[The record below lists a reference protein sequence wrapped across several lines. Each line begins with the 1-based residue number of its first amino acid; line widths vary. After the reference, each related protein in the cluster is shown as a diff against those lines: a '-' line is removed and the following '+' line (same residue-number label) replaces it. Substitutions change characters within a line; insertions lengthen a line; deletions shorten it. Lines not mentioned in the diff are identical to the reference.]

1 MEEEATRNSIKPC
14 AVFDKTKLEEI
25 CPLIQAVYIL
35 VADSGLCVLDRKYG
49 EADMDPNL
57 ISGFLT
63 ALIQF
68 GRELSDGNRVHVIDF
83 GAFDICLS
91 LKDNI
96 IVAATVDKV
105 DDGNAAMAV
114 LAEVNNAFS
123 KDYGSMLAEW
133 DGNLEPFERFY
144 VKLDNITKNGR
155 ASETKIVVPVLK
167 GKVSP
172 MLVRLGQMTQETFD
186 VAKMCQGKLTAR
198 DIADQLGQHMKEVQK
213 SLNTLEDMKILEW
226 KEIG

>member
-1 MEEEATRNSIKPC
+1 M
-14 AVFDKTKLEEI
+14 
-25 CPLIQAVYIL
+25 IQAVYIL
-35 VADSGLCVLDRKYG
+35 IADSGLCVLDRKYG

-91 LKDNI
+91 LKDNV

-114 LAEVNNAFS
+114 LADVNNTFT
-123 KDYGSMLAEW
+123 KKYGNMLQDW
-133 DGNLEPFERFY
+133 DGNLEPFDAFY
-144 VKLDNITKNGR
+144 QTLDGITKDGH

-167 GKVSP
+167 GKVNP

-186 VAKMCQGKLTAR
+186 VAKKCDGKLTTR
-198 DIADQLGQHMKEVQK
+198 DIADQIGLTLKEVQK
-213 SLNTLEDMKILEW
+213 SLHTLEDMKILEW
-226 KEIG
+226 REIG

>member
-1 MEEEATRNSIKPC
+1 M
-14 AVFDKTKLEEI
+14 
-25 CPLIQAVYIL
+25 IQAVYVLI
-35 VADSGLCVLDRKYG
+35 ADSGLCVLDRKYG

-91 LKDNI
+91 LKNNI

-114 LAEVNNAFS
+114 LGEVNNAFS
-123 KDYGSMLAEW
+123 QQYGSMLAEW
-133 DGNLEPFERFY
+133 DGNLEPFESFY
-144 VKLDNITKNGR
+144 TVLDGITKNGR
-155 ASETKIVVPVLK
+155 ASETKIVVPVLT
-167 GKVSP
+167 GKVNP
-172 MLVRLGQMTQETFD
+172 MLVRLGQMSQITFD
-186 VAKMCQGKLTAR
+186 VAKKCDGKLTTR
-198 DIADQLGQHMKEVQK
+198 DIADQLGMHLKEVQK
-213 SLNTLEDMKILEW
+213 SLNSLEDMKILEW

>member
-1 MEEEATRNSIKPC
+1 
-14 AVFDKTKLEEI
+14 
-25 CPLIQAVYIL
+25 VYIL
-35 VADSGLCVLDRKYG
+35 IADSGLCVLDRKYG

-114 LAEVNNAFS
+114 LGEVNSSFS
-123 KDYGSMLAEW
+123 KQYGGMIQEW
-133 DGNLEPFERFY
+133 DGNLGPFESFY
-144 VKLDNITKNGR
+144 KKLDEITKEGR
-155 ASETKIVVPVLK
+155 ASETKIVVPVLT
-167 GKVSP
+167 GKVNP
-172 MLVRLGQMTQETFD
+172 MLVRLGQMSQEAFD
-186 VAKMCQGKLTAR
+186 IAKKCDGKLTTR
-198 DIADQLGQHMKEVQK
+198 DIADQLGMHLKEVQK

>member
-1 MEEEATRNSIKPC
+1 
-14 AVFDKTKLEEI
+14 VYV
-25 CPLIQAVYIL
+25 LI
-35 VADSGLCVLDRKYG
+35 ADSGLCVLDRKYG

-83 GAFDICLS
+83 GVFDICLS
-91 LKDNI
+91 LKNNI

-114 LAEVNNAFS
+114 LGEVNNAFS
-123 KDYGSMLAEW
+123 QQYGSMLVEW
-133 DGNLEPFERFY
+133 DGNLEPFESFY
-144 VKLDNITKNGR
+144 AVLDDITKNGR
-155 ASETKIVVPVLK
+155 ASETKIVVPVLT
-167 GKVSP
+167 GKVNP
-172 MLVRLGQMTQETFD
+172 MLVRLGQMSQETFD
-186 VAKMCQGKLTAR
+186 VAKKCDGKLTTR
-198 DIADQLGQHMKEVQK
+198 DIADQLGMHLKEVQK
-213 SLNTLEDMKILEW
+213 SLNSLEDMKILEW

>member
-1 MEEEATRNSIKPC
+1 
-14 AVFDKTKLEEI
+14 
-25 CPLIQAVYIL
+25 LIQAVYIL

-49 EADMDPNL
+49 SADMDPNL

-91 LKDNI
+91 LKDNV
-96 IVAATVDKV
+96 IVAASVDKL

-114 LAEVNNAFS
+114 LAEVNNEFVRM
-123 KDYGSMLAEW
+123 YGTMLTAW
-133 DGNLEPFERFY
+133 DGNLEPFEKFY
-144 VKLDNITKNGR
+144 KSLDEITKDGR
-155 ASETKIVVPVLK
+155 ASETRILVPVLK
-167 GKVSP
+167 GKVTP
-172 MLVRLGQMTQETFD
+172 MLVRLGQMSQDTFD
-186 VAKMCQGKLTAR
+186 VAKMCKGTLTAQN
-198 DIADQLGQHMKEVQK
+198 IADQLGKHMKEVQK
-213 SLNTLEDMKILEW
+213 SLHTLEDMKMLEW

>member
-1 MEEEATRNSIKPC
+1 M
-14 AVFDKTKLEEI
+14 
-25 CPLIQAVYIL
+25 IQAVYVLI
-35 VADSGLCVLDRKYG
+35 ADSGLCVLDRKYG

-91 LKDNI
+91 LKDNV

-114 LAEVNNAFS
+114 LGEVNNAFS
-123 KDYGSMLAEW
+123 HKYGSMLADW
-133 DGNLEPFERFY
+133 DGNLEPFESFY
-144 VKLDNITKNGR
+144 TLLDDITKNGR
-155 ASETKIVVPVLK
+155 ASETKIVVPVLT
-167 GKVSP
+167 GKVNP
-172 MLVRLGQMTQETFD
+172 MLVRLGQMSQETFD
-186 VAKMCQGKLTAR
+186 VAKKCDGKLTTR
-198 DIADQLGQHMKEVQK
+198 DIADQLGMHLKEVQK

-226 KEIG
+226 REIG

>member
-1 MEEEATRNSIKPC
+1 M
-14 AVFDKTKLEEI
+14 
-25 CPLIQAVYIL
+25 IQAVYIL
-35 VADSGLCVLDRKYG
+35 IADSGLCVLDRKYG

-91 LKDNI
+91 LKNNV

-114 LAEVNNAFS
+114 LGEVNNSFS
-123 KDYGSMLAEW
+123 KKYGDMLAEW
-133 DGNLEPFERFY
+133 DGNLEPFESFY
-144 VKLDNITKNGR
+144 SILDNITKEGR

-167 GKVSP
+167 GKVNP
-172 MLVRLGQMTQETFD
+172 MLVRLGQMSQETFD
-186 VAKMCQGKLTAR
+186 IAKKCDGKLTTR
-198 DIADQLGQHMKEVQK
+198 DIADQLGMHMKQVQK

>member
-1 MEEEATRNSIKPC
+1 M
-14 AVFDKTKLEEI
+14 
-25 CPLIQAVYIL
+25 YIL
-35 VADSGLCVLDRKYG
+35 IADSGLCVLDRKYG

-91 LKDNI
+91 LKNNI

-114 LAEVNNAFS
+114 LGEVNNAFS
-123 KDYGSMLAEW
+123 DKYGGMIQEW
-133 DGNLEPFERFY
+133 DGNLEPFEIFY
-144 VKLDNITKNGR
+144 ATLDEITKEGR
-155 ASETKIVVPVLK
+155 ASETKIVVPFLK
-167 GKVSP
+167 GKVNA
-172 MLVRLGQMTQETFD
+172 MLVRLGQMSQETFD
-186 VAKMCQGKLTAR
+186 IAKKCDGKLTTR
-198 DIADQLGQHMKEVQK
+198 DIADQLGLHLKEVQK

>member
-1 MEEEATRNSIKPC
+1 
-14 AVFDKTKLEEI
+14 VYV
-25 CPLIQAVYIL
+25 LI
-35 VADSGLCVLDRKYG
+35 ADSGLCVLDRKYG

-91 LKDNI
+91 LKNNI

-114 LAEVNNAFS
+114 LGEVNNAFS
-123 KDYGSMLAEW
+123 QQYGSMLAEW
-133 DGNLEPFERFY
+133 DGNLEPFESFY
-144 VKLDNITKNGR
+144 TVLDGITKNGR
-155 ASETKIVVPVLK
+155 ASETKIVVPVLT
-167 GKVSP
+167 GKVNP
-172 MLVRLGQMTQETFD
+172 MLVRLGQMSQITFD
-186 VAKMCQGKLTAR
+186 VAKKCDGKLTTR
-198 DIADQLGQHMKEVQK
+198 DIADQLGMHLKEVQK
-213 SLNTLEDMKILEW
+213 SLNSLEDMKILEW

>member
-1 MEEEATRNSIKPC
+1 
-14 AVFDKTKLEEI
+14 
-25 CPLIQAVYIL
+25 VYIL
-35 VADSGLCVLDRKYG
+35 IADSGLCVLDRKYG

-91 LKDNI
+91 LKNNI

-114 LAEVNNAFS
+114 LSEVNNAFS
-123 KDYGSMLAEW
+123 QKYGGMLPEW
-133 DGNLEPFERFY
+133 DGNLEPFESFY
-144 VKLDNITKNGR
+144 TTLDEITKEGR
-155 ASETKIVVPVLK
+155 ASETKIVVPVLS
-167 GKVSP
+167 GKVNP
-172 MLVRLGQMTQETFD
+172 MLVRLGQMSQETFD
-186 VAKMCQGKLTAR
+186 IAKKCDGRLTTR
-198 DIADQLGQHMKEVQK
+198 DIADQLGMHMKEVQK

-226 KEIG
+226 REIG

>member
-1 MEEEATRNSIKPC
+1 
-14 AVFDKTKLEEI
+14 
-25 CPLIQAVYIL
+25 VYIL
-35 VADSGLCVLDRKYG
+35 IADSGLCVLDRKYG

-91 LKDNI
+91 LKDNV

-114 LAEVNNAFS
+114 LGEVNTAFS
-123 KDYGSMLAEW
+123 RKYGNMLAEW
-133 DGNLEPFERFY
+133 DGNLEPFESFY
-144 VKLDNITKNGR
+144 MKVDEITKEGH

-167 GKVSP
+167 GKVNP
-172 MLVRLGQMTQETFD
+172 MLVRLGQMSQETFD
-186 VAKMCQGKLTAR
+186 IAKKCDGKLTAR
-198 DIADQLGQHMKEVQK
+198 DIADQLGMHMKEVQK

>member
-1 MEEEATRNSIKPC
+1 
-14 AVFDKTKLEEI
+14 
-25 CPLIQAVYIL
+25 VYIL
-35 VADSGLCVLDRKYG
+35 IADSGLCVLDRKYG

-114 LAEVNNAFS
+114 LGEVNNAFS
-123 KDYGSMLAEW
+123 QQYGGMIEEW
-133 DGNLEPFERFY
+133 DGNLEPFDSFHK
-144 VKLDNITKNGR
+144 KLDEITKEGH

-167 GKVSP
+167 GKVNP
-172 MLVRLGQMTQETFD
+172 MLVRLGQMSQETFD
-186 VAKMCQGKLTAR
+186 IAKKCDGKLTTR
-198 DIADQLGQHMKEVQK
+198 DIADQLGMHLKEVQK

>member
-1 MEEEATRNSIKPC
+1 
-14 AVFDKTKLEEI
+14 
-25 CPLIQAVYIL
+25 
-35 VADSGLCVLDRKYG
+35 
-49 EADMDPNL
+49 MDPNL

-91 LKDNI
+91 LKDNV

-114 LAEVNNAFS
+114 LADVNNAFT
-123 KDYGSMLAEW
+123 KKYGNMLQDW
-133 DGNLEPFERFY
+133 DGNLEPFESFY
-144 VKLDNITKNGR
+144 KSLDEITKDGR

-167 GKVSP
+167 GKVNP
-172 MLVRLGQMTQETFD
+172 MLVRLGQMSQETFD
-186 VAKMCQGKLTAR
+186 VAKKCDGKLTTR
-198 DIADQLGQHMKEVQK
+198 DIADQLGLHLKDVQK
-213 SLNTLEDMKILEW
+213 SLNSLEDMKILEW

>member
-1 MEEEATRNSIKPC
+1 M
-14 AVFDKTKLEEI
+14 
-25 CPLIQAVYIL
+25 IQAVYIL
-35 VADSGLCVLDRKYG
+35 IADSGLCVLDRKYG

-91 LKDNI
+91 LKDNV

-114 LAEVNNAFS
+114 LGEVNTTFS
-123 KDYGSMLAEW
+123 QKYGSMLAEW
-133 DGNLEPFERFY
+133 DGNLEPFESFFST
-144 VKLDNITKNGR
+144 LDEITKDGR
-155 ASETKIVVPVLK
+155 ASETKIVVPILS
-167 GKVSP
+167 GKVNP
-172 MLVRLGQMTQETFD
+172 MLVRLGQMSQETFD
-186 VAKMCQGKLTAR
+186 IAKKCDGKLTTR
-198 DIADQLGQHMKEVQK
+198 DIADQLGMHMKEVQK

>member
-1 MEEEATRNSIKPC
+1 
-14 AVFDKTKLEEI
+14 
-25 CPLIQAVYIL
+25 
-35 VADSGLCVLDRKYG
+35 
-49 EADMDPNL
+49 MDPNL

-91 LKDNI
+91 LKDNV

-114 LAEVNNAFS
+114 LADVNNEFVS
-123 KDYGSMLAEW
+123 MYGAMLADW
-133 DGNLEPFERFY
+133 DGNLEPFEVFY
-144 VKLDNITKNGR
+144 KKLDEITKDGH

-167 GKVSP
+167 GNVSP
-172 MLVRLGQMTQETFD
+172 MLVRLGQMSQETYD
-186 VAKMCQGKLTAR
+186 VAKMCKGKLTAL
-198 DIADQLGQHMKEVQK
+198 DIADQLGKHMKEVQK
-213 SLNTLEDMKILEW
+213 CLHILEDMKILEW

>member
-1 MEEEATRNSIKPC
+1 M
-14 AVFDKTKLEEI
+14 
-25 CPLIQAVYIL
+25 IQAVYIL
-35 VADSGLCVLDRKYG
+35 IADSGLCVLDRKYG

-91 LKDNI
+91 LKNNV
-96 IVAATVDKV
+96 IVAASVDKV

-114 LAEVNNAFS
+114 LSEVNNAFT
-123 KDYGSMLAEW
+123 KQFGNMLQEW
-133 DGNLEPFERFY
+133 DGNLEPFESFHS
-144 VKLDNITKNGR
+144 KLDDITKEGH
-155 ASETKIVVPVLK
+155 ASETKIVVPVLT
-167 GKVSP
+167 GKVNP
-172 MLVRLGQMTQETFD
+172 MLVRLGQMSQVTFD
-186 VAKMCQGKLTAR
+186 VAKKCDGKLTTR
-198 DIADQLGQHMKEVQK
+198 DIADQLGMHMKEVQK
-213 SLNTLEDMKILEW
+213 SLHTLEDMKILEW

>member
-1 MEEEATRNSIKPC
+1 M
-14 AVFDKTKLEEI
+14 
-25 CPLIQAVYIL
+25 IQAVYIL
-35 VADSGLCVLDRKYG
+35 IADSGLCVLDRKYG
-49 EADMDPNL
+49 TADMDPNL

-91 LKDNI
+91 LKDNV

-114 LAEVNNAFS
+114 LADVNNSFS
-123 KDYGSMLAEW
+123 LAYGNMLQEW
-133 DGNLEPFERFY
+133 DGNLEPFETFY
-144 VKLDNITKNGR
+144 QKLDDITKNGH
-155 ASETKIVVPVLK
+155 ASESKIIVPILK

-172 MLVRLGQMTQETFD
+172 MLVRLGQMTQETYD
-186 VAKMCQGKLTAR
+186 VAKMCEGKLNAR
-198 DIADQLGQHMKEVQK
+198 DIADQLGMHLKDVQK
-213 SLNTLEDMKILEW
+213 SLHSLEDMKILEW

>member
-1 MEEEATRNSIKPC
+1 M
-14 AVFDKTKLEEI
+14 
-25 CPLIQAVYIL
+25 QAVYIL
-35 VADSGLCVLDRKYG
+35 IADSGLCVLDRKYG
-49 EADMDPNL
+49 EAEMDPNL

-91 LKDNI
+91 LKDNV
-96 IVAATVDKV
+96 IVAASVDKV

-114 LAEVNNAFS
+114 LSEVNNAFTNKYS
-123 KDYGSMLAEW
+123 SMLNDW
-133 DGNLEPFERFY
+133 DGNLEPFDSFY
-144 VKLDNITKNGR
+144 AKLDEITKEGR

-167 GKVSP
+167 GKVNP
-172 MLVRLGQMTQETFD
+172 MLVRLGQMSQTTFD
-186 VAKMCQGKLTAR
+186 IAKKCDGKLTTR
-198 DIADQLGQHMKEVQK
+198 DIADQLGMHMKEVQK

>member
-1 MEEEATRNSIKPC
+1 MRT
-14 AVFDKTKLEEI
+14 
-25 CPLIQAVYIL
+25 LIQAVYIL
-35 VADSGLCVLDRKYG
+35 IADSGLCVLDRKYG

-91 LKDNI
+91 MKDNV

-114 LAEVNNAFS
+114 LGEVNSTFS
-123 KDYGSMLAEW
+123 DKYANMLAEW
-133 DGNLEPFERFY
+133 DGNLEPFESFY
-144 VKLDNITKNGR
+144 SKVDEITKEGR

-167 GKVSP
+167 GKVNP
-172 MLVRLGQMTQETFD
+172 MLVRLGQMSQEAYD
-186 VAKMCQGKLTAR
+186 IAKKCDGKLTTRA
-198 DIADQLGQHMKEVQK
+198 IADQLGMHIKEVQK
-213 SLNTLEDMKILEW
+213 SLNALEEMKILEW

>member
-1 MEEEATRNSIKPC
+1 
-14 AVFDKTKLEEI
+14 
-25 CPLIQAVYIL
+25 LIQAVYIL

-91 LKDNI
+91 LKDNV

-114 LAEVNNAFS
+114 LAEVNNSFT
-123 KDYGSMLAEW
+123 KDYASMLAEW

-144 VKLDNITKNGR
+144 QKLDNITKNGC

-186 VAKMCQGKLTAR
+186 VAKMCNGKLTAR
-198 DIADQLGQHMKEVQK
+198 DIADQLGHHLKEVQK

>member
-1 MEEEATRNSIKPC
+1 M
-14 AVFDKTKLEEI
+14 
-25 CPLIQAVYIL
+25 IQAVYIL
-35 VADSGLCVLDRKYG
+35 IADSGLCVLDRKYG

-91 LKDNI
+91 LKDNV
-96 IVAATVDKV
+96 IVAATVDKI

-114 LAEVNNAFS
+114 LSEVNNSFTD
-123 KDYGSMLAEW
+123 DYGNMLAEW
-133 DGNLEPFERFY
+133 DGNLEPFETFY
-144 VKLDNITKNGR
+144 KKLDEITKDGH
-155 ASETKIVVPVLK
+155 ASETKIIVPVLK

-172 MLVRLGQMTQETFD
+172 MLVRLGQMSQETFD
-186 VAKMCQGKLTAR
+186 VAKMCKGKLTTP
-198 DIADQLGQHMKEVQK
+198 DIADQLGQHLKEVRK

-226 KEIG
+226 IEIG

>member
-1 MEEEATRNSIKPC
+1 
-14 AVFDKTKLEEI
+14 
-25 CPLIQAVYIL
+25 LIQAVYIL

-83 GAFDICLS
+83 GVFDICLS

-105 DDGNAAMAV
+105 DDGNAAMAI
-114 LAEVNNAFS
+114 LSEVNQAFS
-123 KDYGSMLAEW
+123 SDYGSMLVDW
-133 DGNLEPFERFY
+133 DGNLEPFDGFHQ
-144 VKLDNITKNGR
+144 KLDDITKNGH
-155 ASETKIVVPVLK
+155 ASESKIVIPVLK

-172 MLVRLGQMTQETFD
+172 MLVRLGQMSQETFD
-186 VAKMCQGKLTAR
+186 VAKKCKGKLTTR
-198 DIADQLGQHMKEVQK
+198 DIADQLGHHLKEVQK
-213 SLNTLEDMKILEW
+213 SLNILEDMKILEW

>member
-1 MEEEATRNSIKPC
+1 M
-14 AVFDKTKLEEI
+14 
-25 CPLIQAVYIL
+25 IQAVYIL
-35 VADSGLCVLDRKYG
+35 IADSGLCVLDRKYG

-91 LKDNI
+91 LKNNV

-114 LAEVNNAFS
+114 LGEVNTAFFEN
-123 KDYGSMLAEW
+123 YGNMLAEW
-133 DGNLEPFERFY
+133 DGNLEPFESFY
-144 VKLDNITKNGR
+144 VKLDEITKEGR
-155 ASETKIVVPVLK
+155 ASETKIVVPLLT
-167 GKVSP
+167 GKVNP
-172 MLVRLGQMTQETFD
+172 MLVRLGQMSQETFD
-186 VAKMCQGKLTAR
+186 IAKKCDGKLTTR
-198 DIADQLGQHMKEVQK
+198 DIADQLGFHLKEVQK
-213 SLNTLEDMKILEW
+213 SINTLEDMKVLEW

>member
-1 MEEEATRNSIKPC
+1 
-14 AVFDKTKLEEI
+14 
-25 CPLIQAVYIL
+25 VYIL
-35 VADSGLCVLDRKYG
+35 IADSGLCVLDRKYG

-91 LKDNI
+91 LKDNV

-114 LAEVNNAFS
+114 LGEVNTAFS
-123 KDYGSMLAEW
+123 RKYNNMLSDW
-133 DGNLEPFERFY
+133 DGNLEPFESFY
-144 VKLDNITKNGR
+144 MKVDEITKEGH

-167 GKVSP
+167 GKVNP
-172 MLVRLGQMTQETFD
+172 MLVRLGQMSQETFD
-186 VAKMCQGKLTAR
+186 IAKKCDGKLTAR
-198 DIADQLGQHMKEVQK
+198 DIADQLGMHMKEVQK
-213 SLNTLEDMKILEW
+213 SLNALEDMKILEW

>member
-1 MEEEATRNSIKPC
+1 M
-14 AVFDKTKLEEI
+14 
-25 CPLIQAVYIL
+25 IQAVYIL

-114 LAEVNNAFS
+114 LAEVNNAFTA
-123 KDYGSMLAEW
+123 DYGSMLADW
-133 DGNLEPFERFY
+133 DGNLEPFEKFY
-144 VKLDNITKNGR
+144 TKLDDITKNGR
-155 ASETKIVVPVLK
+155 ASETKIIVPVLK

-172 MLVRLGQMTQETFD
+172 MLVRLGQMTQETYD

-198 DIADQLGQHMKEVQK
+198 DIADQLGHHMKEVQK
-213 SLNTLEDMKILEW
+213 SLHTLEDMKILEW

>member
-1 MEEEATRNSIKPC
+1 
-14 AVFDKTKLEEI
+14 
-25 CPLIQAVYIL
+25 VYIL
-35 VADSGLCVLDRKYG
+35 IADSGLCVLDRKYG

-91 LKDNI
+91 LKDNV

-114 LAEVNNAFS
+114 LADINNTFT
-123 KDYGSMLAEW
+123 KKYDNMLQDW
-133 DGNLEPFERFY
+133 DGNLEPFEAFY
-144 VKLDNITKNGR
+144 KTLDEITKDGH

-167 GKVSP
+167 GKVNP

-186 VAKMCQGKLTAR
+186 VAKKCDGKLTTR
-198 DIADQLGQHMKEVQK
+198 DIADQIGLTLKEVQK
-213 SLNTLEDMKILEW
+213 SLNSLEDMKILEW
-226 KEIG
+226 REVG